1 MSRPCLRSGAAPVRF
16 SSRTTAAKSLPMPE
30 EFPEQH
36 SRSFTACFETLLCL
50 YFDPVLSSPA
60 TGLSPDINGKHVY
73 QTQPCFFATELM
85 ASAGLTLTERRLL
98 HETTWIS
105 QPFSTQALLRVFDAI
120 DKSSFFPP
128 PSSLLSRCT
137 LPVPRGI
144 PHCPGLAPCAL
155 FSLVSII
162 K

>member
-60 TGLSPDINGKHVY
+60 TGLSPDINGKHVC
-73 QTQPCFFATELM
+73 QTQPCFLATELM
-85 ASAGLTLTERRLL
+85 ASAGLTLTEKKAASRNDLDFPVVL
-98 HETTWIS
+98 H
-105 QPFSTQALLRVFDAI
+105 PGFARVLDAI
-120 DKSSFFPP
+120 DKSFFFF
-128 PSSLLSRCT
+128 
-137 LPVPRGI
+137 LPVQCCLLVLCLFPVESLTARG
-144 PHCPGLAPCAL
+144 
-155 FSLVSII
+155 
-162 K
+162 

>member
-60 TGLSPDINGKHVY
+60 TGLSPDINGKHVC

-105 QPFSTQALLRVFDAI
+105 QPFSIQALLRVLDAI
-120 DKSSFFPP
+120 DKSSFFF
-128 PSSLLSRCT
+128 
-137 LPVPRGI
+137 LPVHCCLVVLCLFPVEYLTARG
-144 PHCPGLAPCAL
+144 
-155 FSLVSII
+155 
-162 K
+162 